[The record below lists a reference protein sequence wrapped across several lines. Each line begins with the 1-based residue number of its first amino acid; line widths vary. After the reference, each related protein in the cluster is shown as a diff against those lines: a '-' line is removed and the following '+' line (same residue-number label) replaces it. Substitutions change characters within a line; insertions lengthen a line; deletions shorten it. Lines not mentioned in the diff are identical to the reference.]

1 MARLANEANL
11 VELQERILTFF
22 RKLRD
27 NKSAASVALLIVEH
41 IYYKHDSHA
50 KAVIQAH
57 NFSKKWGTY
66 SDLHPACKGRS
77 DFSIVDYGN
86 SAQFHPGSFV
96 GQPSVNAPIVDFNSR
111 LEELCGFIFEHG
123 DERSKTRALLS
134 SVYYH
139 ALHDKYYRARD
150 LFLISHV
157 QDFIDKADIRTQIL
171 YNRTVVTLGLC
182 AFRLGLF
189 AKAHDCLSIIC
200 SGRTKE
206 LLAQG
211 SIRSPDKDLEQEKQ
225 ERRRQMP
232 YHMHINPELL
242 ECCHLTCAM
251 ILELPHLARSMAN
264 GSSLAVVSRQLRKH
278 LAIYNKQ
285 PFVGPPETTREHVL
299 AATKAV
305 LSGDWRKACQYLLDL
320 EVWNLIPGE
329 GGQQV
334 KNLLRVRVQ
343 EEAIRCYLLL
353 NSDSYESLDLIT
365 LCQMFDLEQTQV
377 RKIIC
382 HMIFNKEISA
392 SWENSGT
399 ILNVYKVEP
408 SSLQTT
414 AVSVSDKLSQ
424 LLESNE
430 RIVDSLVGVYGYKDD
445 WNVRDAKKQWNTSS
459 ENAGSRM
466 KGRHPGWKTSHRP
479 VVQKGQKGTRV
490 VRNNKTDGTVSSNN
504 RNAWTQKHRKHSEG
518 TINQDV
524 NKK

>member
-1 MARLANEANL
+1 M
-11 VELQERILTFF
+11 QERILLLF
-22 RKLRD
+22 RRTTD
-27 NKSAASVALLIVEH
+27 NKSAAAVALLVVEH

-50 KAVIQAH
+50 KAVVQAH
-57 NFSKKWGTY
+57 HFTKKYGTY

-77 DFSIVDYGN
+77 DFSSVQYGN
-86 SAQFHPGSFV
+86 VNQYHPASFL
-96 GQPSVNAPIVDFNSR
+96 GHPTVNAPLVDFCGK
-111 LEELCGFIFEHG
+111 LEDLCSFIFEHG

-139 ALHDKYYRARD
+139 ALHDRYYRARD

-189 AKAHDCLSIIC
+189 TKAHDCLSIIC

-211 SIRSPDKDLEQEKQ
+211 SIRSPDKDIEQEKQ

-251 ILELPHLARSMAN
+251 ILELPHLARSMAH
-264 GSSLAVVSRQLRKH
+264 GSSHAVVSRQLRKH

-285 PFVGPPETTREHVL
+285 AFVGPPETTREHVL

-305 LSGDWRKACQYLLDL
+305 LSGDWRRACQYLLDL
-320 EVWNLIPGE
+320 EVWNLIPGD
-329 GGQQV
+329 GGNHV
-334 KNLLRVRVQ
+334 KNLLRIRIQ

-353 NSDSYESLDLIT
+353 NSESYDSVDLIS
-365 LCQMFDLEQTQV
+365 LCRMFDLDQTQV

-399 ILNVYKVEP
+399 ILNIYKVEP
-408 SSLQTT
+408 SSLQVA
-414 AVSVSDKLSQ
+414 AVSVSEKLSQ

-445 WNVRDAKKQWNTSS
+445 WNARDSKKQWNANSD
-459 ENAGSRM
+459 NAASRF
-466 KGRHPGWKTSHRP
+466 KNRHPGWKASHRP
-479 VVQKGQKGTRV
+479 VVHKGQKGTRT
-490 VRNNKTDGTVSSNN
+490 VRINKSDGGAPSGN
-504 RNAWTQKHRKHSEG
+504 RNVWAQKHRKHGEG
-518 TINQDV
+518 SSNQEI
-524 NKK
+524 KK